1 MIKIPIIL
9 LKSIVDEALL
19 KVRSDLLFHIQENTE
34 EESWLY
40 RVFGENQIDGY
51 NFYTQC
57 KSILLRGEKDPRKIQ
72 TKLLFSPVKSNS
84 PVIYFNEP
92 SESPGSEDYLGINL
106 NEDPYIGTSNFVDK
120 LGRSFKSS
128 YEIVIV
134 SMNNT
139 ETIMLYNLIKAILIS
154 LKSTLSHYFYTYQF
168 SGQQL
173 MDMSTLSP
181 EYFYKSVVMLVDYS
195 IEVPDINSTEFFDG
209 ELEFQGYDVN
219 RYSIFDTTF
228 DNTFE

>member
-1 MIKIPIIL
+1 MIKIPLIIL
-9 LKSIVDEALL
+9 KSVVDEAI
-19 KVRSDLLFHIQENTE
+19 KKIRGDLQYHIQNNSE

-40 RVFGENQIDGY
+40 KVFGNIQIDGY
-51 NFYTQC
+51 NFFNQC
-57 KSILLRGEKDPRKIQ
+57 KSILLREDRDPKKIQ
-72 TKLLFSPVKSNS
+72 TKLLFTPLKSNS
-84 PVIYFNEP
+84 PIIYFNEP
-92 SESPGSEDYLGINL
+92 SESPGSKDYIGINL
-106 NEDPYIGTSNFVDK
+106 HEDTYIDTTSYSEK

-139 ETIMLYNLIKAILIS
+139 ETIMLYNLLKSILIS
-154 LKSTLSHYFYTYQF
+154 LKSTLIYHFDTYQF

-181 EYFYKSVVMLVDYS
+181 EYFYKSIVLQVDYS
-195 IEVPDINSTEFFDG
+195 ITVPDINSTELFDG
-209 ELEFQGYDVN
+209 DLIFKGYDIN
-219 RYSIFDTTF
+219 RLSIFDNTF

>member
-9 LKSIVDEALL
+9 LKSVVDEALL

-154 LKSTLSHYFYTYQF
+154 LKSTLSHYFHTYQF

-219 RYSIFDTTF
+219 RYSIFDATF

>member
-9 LKSIVDEALL
+9 LKSVVDEALL

-154 LKSTLSHYFYTYQF
+154 LKSTLSHYFHTYQF

>member
-1 MIKIPIIL
+1 MIKIPIII

-19 KVRSDLLFHIQENTE
+19 KVRSDLLYNIQENTE
-34 EESWLY
+34 EDSWLY
-40 RVFGENQIDGY
+40 RVFGQSQIDGY

-57 KSILLRGEKDPRKIQ
+57 KSILLRGDKDPKKIQ
-72 TKLLFSPVKSNS
+72 TKLLFSPIKSNS
-84 PVIYFNEP
+84 PIIYFNEP
-92 SESPGSEDYLGINL
+92 SENPGSEDYIGLNL
-106 NEDPYIGTSNFVDK
+106 NESPYIGESGFSDK

-139 ETIMLYNLIKAILIS
+139 ETIMLYNLLKALLIS
-154 LKSTLSHYFYTYQF
+154 LKSTLSYHFPVYQF

-181 EYFYKSVVMLVDYS
+181 EYFYKSIVMLIDYS
-195 IEVPDINSTEFFDG
+195 IEVPDINSTQLFDG
-209 ELEFQGYDVN
+209 DLRFFGYDMN